1 MFTKCNH
8 QCLQVIKEQNTNSS
22 IPSITLVLTAT
33 EVWVKLM
40 KQLRAKNP
48 GKKKHVLLDN
58 RGKKHCRQ
66 SNDLSS
72 GINFSG
78 WEFGGKRIEVSG
90 TSQLMVSS

>member
-48 GKKKHVLLDN
+48 GKKN
-58 RGKKHCRQ
+58 MFYW
-66 SNDLSS
+66 
-72 GINFSG
+72 IT
-78 WEFGGKRIEVSG
+78 GGKN
-90 TSQLMVSS
+90 TADNPMT